1 MNAQDLQPI
10 RNTRDESPFRFLG
23 LPTVMRATRQTT
35 NGAFGLVE
43 HLMPPAFASPYHTH
57 HIEDEAFYVLEGHVA
72 FVCGGKWLTAGPGTY
87 VFGPRNIPH
96 GFKVL
101 GAVPARMLLLCA
113 PAGFEQFVLDMSEPE
128 SAAGAPLDMGKLVG
142 LAAKYNIDILGPL
155 PETDTLLDPLES
167 DATVIDSVREAHV
180 AALNARDA
188 AGWTGV
194 FTADAVQMP
203 PNAPANIGR
212 ANIRSWAEA
221 FLGAFSVKFALSVT
235 ELQVAGDRAIE
246 SGAYTI
252 AMTPDAGGPAMEDV
266 GKYITVYQRDAAGD
280 WAVARDI
287 WNSDRPVLPMR

>member
-1 MNAQDLQPI
+1 MIL
-10 RNTRDESPFRFLG
+10 NTREESRFRFLG
-23 LPTVMRATRQTT
+23 LPTIIRATSQTT

-43 HLMPPAFASPYHTH
+43 HLMPPGFASPH
-57 HIEDEAFYVLEGHVA
+57 HLHHREDEAFYVIEGHVA
-72 FVCGGKWLTAGPGTY
+72 FVCGGEWLVAGPGAY
-87 VFGPRNIPH
+87 VFGPRGIAH

-101 GAVPARMLLLCA
+101 GAAPARMLLLCA
-113 PAGFEQFVLDMSEPE
+113 PAGFERFVVDMGEPD
-128 SAAGAPLDMGKLVG
+128 SAAAAPPDMAR
-142 LAAKYNIDILGPL
+142 LAALAAQYGIDILGPL
-155 PETDTLLDPLES
+155 PETDIPLDPVVN
-167 DATVIDSVREAHV
+167 DAAMIDRVRAAHV
-180 AALNARDA
+180 AALNAGDP
-188 AGWTGV
+188 AGWSGL

-221 FLGAFSVKFALSVT
+221 FLRAFSVRFSLSVT

-280 WAVARDI
+280 WAMARDI
-287 WNSDRPVLPMR
+287 WNSDRPPPPMR